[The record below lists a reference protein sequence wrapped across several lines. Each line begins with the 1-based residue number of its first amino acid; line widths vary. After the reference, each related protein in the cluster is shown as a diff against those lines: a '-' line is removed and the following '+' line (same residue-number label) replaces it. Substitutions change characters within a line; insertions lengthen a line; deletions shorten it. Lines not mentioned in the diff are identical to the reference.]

1 MYLFPVLENDTNH
14 PRNVSLIPNCWNPG
28 GNCVLFRV
36 GRLIYVLHP
45 LFNPRRPVV
54 LTGESSP
61 GRLGGCS
68 AGRTRSSFDSCG
80 ATAAPGPGASR
91 GIPAARLRAPP
102 AHGAPS
108 AVGGRLPDP
117 ARCPSRPLPAGAP
130 EQSGSRPGLSAAA
143 SGSALAGLRSGEGTA
158 GWATRPWESSS
169 GIFAARSNVRAAE
182 RCGGL
187 SDVSPEELHLEYY
200 DSKQYNWEM
209 YRCCQRVSRTMGKL
223 ADSVESFNCSS
234 KSSLA
239 LCFQDHG
246 HSSSACLWNGRTAN
260 LKLWAVKLSCEQQ
273 QQYQCQQL
281 LL

>member
-80 ATAAPGPGASR
+80 ATAAPGPGAPLVRHSQGCARAKGLRDGPR
-91 GIPAARLRAPP
+91 GRGKAARGSLLPGATCEQLSVVVACQMSLQKNCIWSTVTANNITGKCIDAVKELAEQWENWLIQWKALIVVAKAALLSAFKTMGTQAAPAFGMGGQQTSSFGLSSFP
-102 AHGAPS
+102 VSSSSSTSASSFSFKTSSSLVSSSPIKQLPQLGAL
-108 AVGGRLPDP
+108 G
-117 ARCPSRPLPAGAP
+117 LPAS
-130 EQSGSRPGLSAAA
+130 Q
-143 SGSALAGLRSGEGTA
+143 ALA
-158 GWATRPWESSS
+158 
-169 GIFAARSNVRAAE
+169 V
-182 RCGGL
+182 
-187 SDVSPEELHLEYY
+187 
-200 DSKQYNWEM
+200 
-209 YRCCQRVSRTMGKL
+209 
-223 ADSVESFNCSS
+223 
-234 KSSLA
+234 
-239 LCFQDHG
+239 
-246 HSSSACLWNGRTAN
+246 
-260 LKLWAVKLSCEQQ
+260 
-273 QQYQCQQL
+273 L